1 MAGSDPTVIFP
12 AKEPLASKGIW
23 SDLGQENAA
32 VNCLRIGTLPNK
44 DTPLSVLK
52 SLLRVLNNI

>member
-1 MAGSDPTVIFP
+1 MNLTKQEIKQKIKYCCANVTGSDPTLLFP

-32 VNCLRIGTLPNK
+32 VNCLSKNRHIA
-44 DTPLSVLK
+44 
-52 SLLRVLNNI
+52 